1 MSYAIAT
8 YLIQVHRMKNKIAW
22 FLTKIAMRLDTTM
35 RVSYE
40 ENGRIMVVARTID
53 QVTKGELVRRI

>member
-1 MSYAIAT
+1 
-8 YLIQVHRMKNKIAW
+8 MKNKIAW